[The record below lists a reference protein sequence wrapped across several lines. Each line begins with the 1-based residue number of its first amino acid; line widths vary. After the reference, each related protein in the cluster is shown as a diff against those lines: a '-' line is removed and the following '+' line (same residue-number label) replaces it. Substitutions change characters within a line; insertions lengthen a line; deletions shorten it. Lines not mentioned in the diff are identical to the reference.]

1 MTAAVRFEGIRKV
14 YHQHRRDI
22 VAVEHLDVTIEER
35 EFFTFVG
42 PSGCGKTTTLR
53 MLAGLERPTA
63 GRIYFGD
70 EDVTGVPT
78 QKRDIAMVF
87 QDIAL
92 FPYMTVRQN
101 IGYPLRVARRPAREV
116 EERVEATSE
125 LLGIHDKLDMK
136 PAQLSGGQQQRVA
149 IGRAIIK
156 EPRVLLLDEPL
167 SALDARLRSEMR
179 SEIMRLHKRIA
190 ATVVY
195 VTHDQVEAMTMSTRL
210 AVMDR
215 GRAVQVAPP
224 REIYSAPANRVVA
237 TFVGTPTMNIVP
249 ARIAESGGRLRLQF
263 LGTQLP
269 LNDADARDLAPLG
282 QVDLG
287 LRPTAVKVV
296 PAGDGQIRARILLR
310 EPLGHVDECLV
321 DTPDGGQLK
330 IVAALPDRLEEGSEI
345 GIAIPPEAIYLFH
358 PESGVTLRAG
368 LAGVPASHVQV
379 AGR

>member
-1 MTAAVRFEGIRKV
+1 MTAAVRLENIRKV
-14 YHQHRRDI
+14 YYQHRREI
-22 VAVEHLDVTIEER
+22 VAVEELNVTIDER

-63 GRIYFGD
+63 GRIFFGD
-70 EDVTGVPT
+70 EDVTDLPT

-101 IGYPLRVARRPAREV
+101 IGYPLRVARRPRREM
-116 EERVEATSE
+116 EARVEATSE

-156 EPRVLLLDEPL
+156 EPKVLLLDEPL

-190 ATVVY
+190 ATVIY

-215 GRAVQVAPP
+215 GRAVQIAPP
-224 REIYSAPANRVVA
+224 RKIFSAPANRVVA
-237 TFVGTPTMNIVP
+237 TFVGTPTMNVVP
-249 ARIAESGGRLRLQF
+249 ARIGDHGGRPVLEM
-263 LGTQLP
+263 LGAHLP
-269 LNDADARDLAPLG
+269 LGEADARELAPLG
-282 QVDLG
+282 TVDVG
-287 LRPTAVKVV
+287 LRPTAMGLL
-296 PAGDGQIRARILLR
+296 PAGDSQVRGRILLR

-321 DTPDGGQLK
+321 ETADGSHIK
-330 IVAALPDRLEEGSEI
+330 IVAALPDDVVEGSEI
-345 GIAIPPEAIYLFH
+345 GIGIAPEAIYVFH
-358 PESGVTLRAG
+358 PDSHVTLRSG
-368 LAGVPASHVQV
+368 LARLPDRHRAKS
-379 AGR
+379 A